1 MPAGQSHLMSWILHL
16 LGSNHF
22 ATTVPRATEP
32 GFSLFFANPLFNLRS
47 HGQIVNN
54 FRPLRSLTLTAG
66 VGCVSAAP
74 RFCRLCRHGIYGVL
88 PSALGCP
95 LASGRRRALGATRQ
109 CQRTTS
115 RRVTRARTTVL
126 YYLYYFSRPYVK
138 SSATIKRNTGRMLT
152 LETFRAVPSGF
163 AHRPFGVS
171 ILYLH
176 T

>member
-1 MPAGQSHLMSWILHL
+1 MYGTWPRCRSVESRNRKSPLPAGQSHLMSWILHL

-74 RFCRLCRHGIYGVL
+74 LDAAY
-88 PSALGCP
+88 
-95 LASGRRRALGATRQ
+95 
-109 CQRTTS
+109 CQRGS
-115 RRVTRARTTVL
+115 TRFWLRPFGSCPMASAIKPPADNKEQHPCGLTARTAT
-126 YYLYYFSRPYVK
+126 LYYFGPFSVKPGSSDTKPAAQQSGSRHQQRRF
-138 SSATIKRNTGRMLT
+138 ALT
-152 LETFRAVPSGF
+152 R
-163 AHRPFGVS
+163 
-171 ILYLH
+171 
-176 T
+176 